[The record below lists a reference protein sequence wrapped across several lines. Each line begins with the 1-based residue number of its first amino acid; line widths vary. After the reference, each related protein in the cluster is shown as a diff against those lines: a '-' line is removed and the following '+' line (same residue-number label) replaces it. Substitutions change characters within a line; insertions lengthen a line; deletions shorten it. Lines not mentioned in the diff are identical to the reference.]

1 MKLRLEMPFVAK
13 QIRSGSV
20 ACWHLGEGD
29 QFGFGTDLCD
39 VLITEVDTFDKAH
52 SDRLVPVDV
61 RYHVRI
67 RSSEPGILRSILST
81 VGSDVVVGDLLA
93 MVSTNPG
100 EVTDEL
106 SPVGAPTLRVVADM
120 IRPGEDD

>member
-1 MKLRLEMPFVAK
+1 
-13 QIRSGSV
+13 V

-29 QFGFGTDLCD
+29 RFGFGTDLCD
-39 VLITEVDTFDKAH
+39 LLITEVESFDKAH

-67 RSSEPGILRSILST
+67 RASEPGTLRSILAT
-81 VGSDVVVGDLLA
+81 AGSDVVVGDPLA
-93 MVSTNPG
+93 MVSTDPG

-106 SPVGAPTLRVVADM
+106 PSVGAPALRVVADM